1 MIRLK
6 YHSLLKQKDFKNFN
20 LIPYISLFWDEY
32 LLAVNLGV
40 TNHCIQLS
48 LNKSIFFMEKTET
61 KSKSQSFWENF
72 FSKFMV
78 LAFGFFWAFVLMR
91 AFNIWFMAGLPWGT
105 VFAPLVAFLIGSLAY
120 IVILYAYVKLFK
132 LIKNKPAK
140 NSEKRNG
147 TEIVNRSEKIAK
159 IIIGIISLII
169 ALAWIIS

>member
-1 MIRLK
+1 M
-6 YHSLLKQKDFKNFN
+6 KQKDFKNFN
-20 LIPYISLFWDEY
+20 LLPYFSLFWDEY

-40 TNHCIQLS
+40 TNHCVQLS
-48 LNKSIFFMEKTET
+48 LNKSIFFMKKTET

-91 AFNIWFMAGLPWGT
+91 AFNIWFMAGLPWAT
-105 VFAPLVAFLIGSLAY
+105 VFSPLVAFLLGSLAY
-120 IVILYAYVKLFK
+120 IVLLYAYVKVFK
-132 LIKNKPAK
+132 LTKKTPAK
-140 NSEKRNG
+140 NSDKRNG
-147 TEIVNRSEKIAK
+147 AERIQRSEKIAK

>member
-1 MIRLK
+1 MINIK
-6 YHSLLKQKDFKNFN
+6 YHSLMKQNDFKNFN
-20 LIPYISLFWDEY
+20 LLPYISLFWDEY
-32 LLAVNLGV
+32 LFAVNLGLA
-40 TNHCIQLS
+40 NHCVQLS
-48 LNKSIFFMEKTET
+48 LNKSIFFMGKTET
-61 KSKSQSFWENF
+61 KSKTQTFLENF

-78 LAFGFFWAFVLMR
+78 LSFGFFWAFVLMR
-91 AFNIWFMAGLPWGT
+91 AFNIWFMAGLQWGT

-132 LIKNKPAK
+132 LKSRPTK

-147 TEIVNRSEKIAK
+147 SEIVNRSEKIAK